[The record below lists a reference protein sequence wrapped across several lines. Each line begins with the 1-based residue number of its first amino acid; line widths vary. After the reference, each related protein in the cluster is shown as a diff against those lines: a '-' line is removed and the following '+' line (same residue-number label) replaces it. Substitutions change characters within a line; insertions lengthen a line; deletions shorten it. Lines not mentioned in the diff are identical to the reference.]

1 MMEKF
6 WQVRNDV
13 SGDAEILIYGPIAA
27 ERSWFGDEATPQ
39 QFAQDLSGLGGRD
52 VTVRINSGGG
62 DVFAAHAIHNLLKSY
77 KGRVTAVIDGLA
89 ASAATVVA
97 VAADKIVMPS
107 NSLMMIHDP
116 AIGLSGYY
124 PAAELTK
131 LVDALATIKTS
142 IVAAYRKRCKATDA
156 EIETMMANETWMG
169 AAECKEKGFAD
180 EIIGGVAAALNG
192 NTLVI
197 NAISYDLNRFG
208 NADAV
213 KNKFKQSEVR
223 DMPSGK
229 LEKFLNALGLQ
240 ELVEDTQVAALGAG
254 QSQANNALPATA
266 VDNAAAVE
274 AAVAAERQ
282 RVLDLEA
289 LDDGQNAA
297 ITAIINEAKKS
308 GKTVAEVKNYVEA
321 VKNAAPA
328 GAVTNAAQNV
338 VAAMVADNKSSGVDG
353 VTANPATD
361 EAAVSAAADA
371 KALDKMAKVMDSKFG
386 GAK

>member
-39 QFAQDLSGLGGRD
+39 QFAQDLNELGGRD
-52 VTVRINSGGG
+52 VTLRINSGGG

-77 KGRVTAVIDGLA
+77 NGRVTAVIDGLA

-97 VAADKIVMPS
+97 VAADKIIMPS

-124 PAAELTK
+124 PAAELSK
-131 LVDALATIKTS
+131 LVEALATIKTS
-142 IVAAYRKRCKATDA
+142 IIAAYRKRCKVSDE
-156 EIETMMANETWMG
+156 EIEKMMANETWMG
-169 AAECKEKGFAD
+169 ATECKEKGFAD

-197 NAISYDLNRFG
+197 NSVSYDLNRFA
-208 NADAV
+208 NSEAA

-240 ELVEDTQVAALGAG
+240 ELVEDTLTSVPVGNQTTV
-254 QSQANNALPATA
+254 NNTSSASAS
-266 VDNAAAVE
+266 DNIEAVE
-274 AAVAAERQ
+274 AAVVAERQ

-289 LDDGQNAA
+289 LDDGKNAA

-308 GKTVAEVKNYVEA
+308 GKTVEEVKNYVEA
-321 VKNAAPA
+321 VKNVAPA
-328 GAVTNAAQNV
+328 GAVANAAQNV
-338 VAAMVADNKSSGVDG
+338 VATMVADNKNSGVDG
-353 VTANPATD
+353 IAASPAVD

-371 KALDKMAKVMDSKFG
+371 KALDNMAKVMNSKFG

>member
-39 QFAQDLSGLGGRD
+39 QFAQDLNELGGRD

-77 KGRVTAVIDGLA
+77 NGRVTAVIDGLA

-97 VAADKIVMPS
+97 VAADKIIMPS

-124 PAAELTK
+124 PAAELSK
-131 LVDALATIKTS
+131 LVEALATIKIS
-142 IVAAYRKRCKATDA
+142 IIAAYRKRCKVSDE
-156 EIETMMANETWMG
+156 EIEKMMANETWMG
-169 AAECKEKGFAD
+169 ATECKEKGFAD
-180 EIIGGVAAALNG
+180 EIIGGVAATLNG

-197 NAISYDLNRFG
+197 NSVSYDLNRFA
-208 NADAV
+208 NSEAA

-240 ELVEDTQVAALGAG
+240 ELLEDTQTSVPVGN
-254 QSQANNALPATA
+254 QTTVNNRSSASAS
-266 VDNAAAVE
+266 DNIEAVE
-274 AAVAAERQ
+274 AAVVAERQ

-289 LDDGQNAA
+289 LDDGKNAA

-308 GKTVAEVKNYVEA
+308 GKTVEEVKNYVEA
-321 VKNAAPA
+321 IKNAAPA
-328 GAVTNAAQNV
+328 GAVANAAQNV
-338 VAAMVADNKSSGVDG
+338 VATMVADNKNSGVDG
-353 VTANPATD
+353 VAANPAAD

-371 KALDKMAKVMDSKFG
+371 KALDKMAKVMNSKFG

>member
-77 KGRVTAVIDGLA
+77 KGRVTAVVDGLA

-97 VAADKIVMPS
+97 VAADKIIMPS

-131 LVDALATIKTS
+131 LVEALATIKTS
-142 IVAAYRKRCKATDA
+142 IVAAYRKRCKISDE
-156 EIETMMANETWMG
+156 EIETMMSNETWMG

-180 EIIGGVAAALNG
+180 EIIGGVTAALNG

-197 NAISYDLNRFG
+197 NSVSYDLNHFA
-208 NADAV
+208 NSEAV

-223 DMPSGK
+223 DMPSK
-229 LEKFLNALGLQ
+229 LENILNTLGLS
-240 ELVEDTQVAALGAG
+240 ELLKDESAVTNTGGIHTQSPAA
-254 QSQANNALPATA
+254 PA
-266 VDNAAAVE
+266 VDNAAAIE
-274 AAVAAERQ
+274 AAVNAERQ
-282 RVLDLEA
+282 RVSDLEA
-289 LDDGQNAA
+289 LDDGNNSAV
-297 ITAIINEAKKS
+297 TAIINEAKKS
-308 GKTVAEVKNYVEA
+308 GKTVNEVKSFIDA
-321 VKNAAPA
+321 VKNTAPA
-328 GAVTNAAQNV
+328 AVANTAVAV
-338 VAAMVADNKSSGVDG
+338 VAAMVEDNKQSGVNGIG
-353 VTANPATD
+353 VSPKIDAD
-361 EAAVSAAADA
+361 DAAAAEDA
-371 KALDKMAKVMDSKFG
+371 KAIDHMANVMNSKFG
-386 GAK
+386 GVK

>member
-39 QFAQDLSGLGGRD
+39 QFAQDLNGLGGRD

-97 VAADKIVMPS
+97 VAADKIIMPS

-124 PAAELTK
+124 PAAELSK
-131 LVDALATIKTS
+131 LVEALATIKTS
-142 IVAAYRKRCKATDA
+142 IVAAYRKRCKVSDE
-156 EIETMMANETWMG
+156 EIETMMSNETWMG

-180 EIIGGVAAALNG
+180 EIIGEVTAALNG
-192 NTLVI
+192 NTLVL
-197 NAISYDLNRFG
+197 NSVSYDLKCFANSE
-208 NADAV
+208 AV

-229 LEKFLNALGLQ
+229 LEKVLNALGLQ
-240 ELVEDTQVAALGAG
+240 ELLEDTQTTANACD
-254 QSQANNALPATA
+254 QTKANNTLPA
-266 VDNAAAVE
+266 
-274 AAVAAERQ
+274 
-282 RVLDLEA
+282 
-289 LDDGQNAA
+289 
-297 ITAIINEAKKS
+297 
-308 GKTVAEVKNYVEA
+308 
-321 VKNAAPA
+321 
-328 GAVTNAAQNV
+328 
-338 VAAMVADNKSSGVDG
+338 GVQ
-353 VTANPATD
+353 
-361 EAAVSAAADA
+361 
-371 KALDKMAKVMDSKFG
+371 
-386 GAK
+386 

>member
-6 WQVRNDV
+6 WKVTNDV
-13 SGDAEILIYGPIAA
+13 SGDAEILIYGPIAS
-27 ERSWFGDEATPQ
+27 ERTWFGDEATPK
-39 QFAQDLSGLGGRD
+39 QFAQDLNGLGGRD

-97 VAADKIVMPS
+97 VAADKIIMPS

-131 LVDALATIKTS
+131 LVEALATIKTS
-142 IVAAYRKRCKATDA
+142 IVAAYRKRCKATDE

-197 NAISYDLNRFG
+197 NAISHDLNRFG

-240 ELVEDTQVAALGAG
+240 ELLEDTQAAAPGAG
-254 QSQANNALPATA
+254 QSQADNTLPAPA
-266 VDNAAAVE
+266 VDNAVAVE
-274 AAVAAERQ
+274 AAVAAERR

-308 GKTVAEVKNYVEA
+308 GKTVNEVKNYVEA

-328 GAVTNAAQNV
+328 GAGTNAAQNV

-353 VTANPATD
+353 VTASPAID
-361 EAAVSAAADA
+361 EAAVSVAADA

>member
-1 MMEKF
+1 MMGKF
-6 WQVRNDV
+6 WQVKNDV

-39 QFAQDLSGLGGRD
+39 QFAQDLNGLGGRD

-62 DVFAAHAIHNLLKSY
+62 DVFAVHAIHNLLKSY

-97 VAADKIVMPS
+97 VAADKIIMPS

-131 LVDALATIKTS
+131 LVEALATIKTS
-142 IVAAYRKRCKATDA
+142 IVAAYRKRCKISDE
-156 EIETMMANETWMG
+156 EIETMMSNETWMG

-180 EIIGGVAAALNG
+180 EIIGGVTAALNG

-197 NAISYDLNRFG
+197 NSVSYDLNHFA
-208 NADAV
+208 NSEAV

-229 LEKFLNALGLQ
+229 LEKILNALGLQ
-240 ELVEDTQVAALGAG
+240 ELLEDTQAAAPGAG
-254 QSQANNALPATA
+254 QFQANNALPATA

-289 LDDGQNAA
+289 LDDGQNVA

-308 GKTVAEVKNYVEA
+308 GKTVNEVKNYVEA
-321 VKNAAPA
+321 IKNAAPA
-328 GAVTNAAQNV
+328 GGWL
-338 VAAMVADNKSSGVDG
+338 M
-353 VTANPATD
+353 
-361 EAAVSAAADA
+361 
-371 KALDKMAKVMDSKFG
+371 LRRML
-386 GAK
+386 

>member
-6 WQVRNDV
+6 WQVRNDI

-39 QFAQDLSGLGGRD
+39 QFAQDLNGLGGRD

-62 DVFAAHAIHNLLKSY
+62 DVFAAHAIHNLLKGY

-97 VAADKIVMPS
+97 VAADKIIMPS

-124 PAAELTK
+124 PAAELSK
-131 LVDALATIKTS
+131 LIEALATIKTS
-142 IVAAYRKRCKATDA
+142 IVAAYRKRCKVSDE
-156 EIETMMANETWMG
+156 EIETMMSNETWMG

-180 EIIGGVAAALNG
+180 EIIGGVTAALNG

-197 NAISYDLNRFG
+197 NSVSYDLNHFA
-208 NADAV
+208 NSEAV

-229 LEKFLNALGLQ
+229 LEKVLNALGLQ
-240 ELVEDTQVAALGAG
+240 ELLEDTQTTANACG
-254 QSQANNALPATA
+254 QTKANNTLPAT
-266 VDNAAAVE
+266 AVE

-289 LDDGQNAA
+289 LDDGQNVA

-308 GKTVAEVKNYVEA
+308 GKTVEEVKNYVEA
-321 VKNAAPA
+321 VKNIAPVE
-328 GAVTNAAQNV
+328 AVANAAQNV
-338 VAAMVADNKSSGVDG
+338 VAAMVADSKISGVDG
-353 VTANPATD
+353 VAANPAAD
-361 EAAVSAAADA
+361 EAAVSAVEDA
-371 KALDKMAKVMDSKFG
+371 KALDKMVKVMNSKFG

>member
-1 MMEKF
+1 MVMR
-6 WQVRNDV
+6 QRR
-13 SGDAEILIYGPIAA
+13 SSLPRILTGW
-27 ERSWFGDEATPQ
+27 EDRVTPQ
-39 QFAQDLSGLGGRD
+39 QFNAELAELGD
-52 VTVRINSGGG
+52 VPEIIVRINSGGG

-97 VAADKIVMPS
+97 VAADKIIMPS

-124 PAAELTK
+124 PAGELTK

-142 IVAAYRKRCKATDA
+142 IIAAYRKRCKATDE

-180 EIIGGVAAALNG
+180 EIVGGVAAALNG

-197 NAISYDLNRFG
+197 NAISHDLSRFG

-229 LEKFLNALGLQ
+229 LEKILNALGLQ
-240 ELVEDTQVAALGAG
+240 ELLEDTQAAASGAV
-254 QSQANNALPATA
+254 QPQANNALPATA
-266 VDNAAAVE
+266 VDNVAAVE

-289 LDDGQNAA
+289 LDDGQNVA

-308 GKTVAEVKNYVEA
+308 GKTVNEVKNYVEA

-338 VAAMVADNKSSGVDG
+338 VAAMVADNKSSGVEG

>member
-1 MMEKF
+1 MMGKF
-6 WQVRNDV
+6 WQVKNDV
-13 SGDAEILIYGPIAA
+13 SGVAEILIYGPIAA

-39 QFAQDLSGLGGRD
+39 QFAQDLNELGGRD

-77 KGRVTAVIDGLA
+77 NGRVTAVIDGLA

-97 VAADKIVMPS
+97 VAADKIIMPS

-124 PAAELTK
+124 PAAELSK
-131 LVDALATIKTS
+131 LVEALATIKTS
-142 IVAAYRKRCKATDA
+142 IVAAYRKRCKVSDE
-156 EIETMMANETWMG
+156 EIEKMMANETWMG
-169 AAECKEKGFAD
+169 ATECKEKGFAD
-180 EIIGGVAAALNG
+180 EIIGGVAATLNG

-197 NAISYDLNRFG
+197 NSVSYDLNRFA
-208 NADAV
+208 NSEAA

-240 ELVEDTQVAALGAG
+240 ELLEDTQTSVPVGN
-254 QSQANNALPATA
+254 QTTVNNTSSASAS
-266 VDNAAAVE
+266 DNIEAVE
-274 AAVAAERQ
+274 AAVVAERQ

-289 LDDGQNAA
+289 LDDGKNAA

-308 GKTVAEVKNYVEA
+308 GKTVEEVKNYVEA
-321 VKNAAPA
+321 VKNVVPA
-328 GAVTNAAQNV
+328 GAVANAAQNV
-338 VAAMVADNKSSGVDG
+338 VATMVADNKNSGVDG
-353 VTANPATD
+353 VAASPAAD

-371 KALDKMAKVMDSKFG
+371 KALDKMAKVMNSKFG

>member
-39 QFAQDLSGLGGRD
+39 QFAQDLNGLGGRD

-62 DVFAAHAIHNLLKSY
+62 DVFAAHAIHNLLKGY

-97 VAADKIVMPS
+97 VAADKII
-107 NSLMMIHDP
+107 MIHDP

-131 LVDALATIKTS
+131 LVEALATIKTS
-142 IVAAYRKRCKATDA
+142 IVAAYRKRCKVSDE
-156 EIETMMANETWMG
+156 EIETMMSNETWMG

-180 EIIGGVAAALNG
+180 EIIGGVTAALNG

-197 NAISYDLNRFG
+197 NSVSYDLNHFA
-208 NADAV
+208 NSEAV

-229 LEKFLNALGLQ
+229 LEKILNALGLQ
-240 ELVEDTQVAALGAG
+240 ELLEDPQAAAPGAG
-254 QSQANNALPATA
+254 QFQANNALPATA

-274 AAVAAERQ
+274 VAVAAERQ

-289 LDDGQNAA
+289 LDDGQNVA

-308 GKTVAEVKNYVEA
+308 GKTVNEVKNYVEA
-321 VKNAAPA
+321 IKNAAPA
-328 GAVTNAAQNV
+328 VVVANAAQNV
-338 VAAMVADNKSSGVDG
+338 VATMIADNKSSGVDG
-353 VTANPATD
+353 VAANPAAD

-371 KALDKMAKVMDSKFG
+371 KALEKMAKVMNSKFG

>member
-1 MMEKF
+1 MVMR
-6 WQVRNDV
+6 QRR
-13 SGDAEILIYGPIAA
+13 SSLPRILTGWVD
-27 ERSWFGDEATPQ
+27 RVTPQ
-39 QFAQDLSGLGGRD
+39 QFNAELAELGD
-52 VTVRINSGGG
+52 VPEIIVRINSGGG

-97 VAADKIVMPS
+97 VAADKIIMPS

-124 PAAELTK
+124 PAGELTK

-142 IVAAYRKRCKATDA
+142 IIAAYRKRCKATDE

-180 EIIGGVAAALNG
+180 EIVGGVAAALNG

-197 NAISYDLNRFG
+197 NAISHDLSRFG

-229 LEKFLNALGLQ
+229 LEKILNALGLQ
-240 ELVEDTQVAALGAG
+240 ELLEDTQAAASGAV
-254 QSQANNALPATA
+254 QPQANNALPATA
-266 VDNAAAVE
+266 VDNVAAVE

-289 LDDGQNAA
+289 LDDGQNVA

-308 GKTVAEVKNYVEA
+308 GKTVNEVKNYVEA

-338 VAAMVADNKSSGVDG
+338 VAAMVADNKSSGVEG